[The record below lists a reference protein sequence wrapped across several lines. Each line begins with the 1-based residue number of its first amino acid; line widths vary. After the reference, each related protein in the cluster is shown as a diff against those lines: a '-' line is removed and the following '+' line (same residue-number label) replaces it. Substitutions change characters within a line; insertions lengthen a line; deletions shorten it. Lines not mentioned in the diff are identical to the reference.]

1 MRIYPTGSILR
12 GMKDTAI
19 ANASDFKSLYAGL
32 NADQRKDFAEI
43 AGTSRRYIECHL
55 LYARKLPG
63 APLMQRL
70 WEACEAYK
78 APFTRADLLKF
89 FYPEGRS

>member
-1 MRIYPTGSILR
+1 
-12 GMKDTAI
+12 MKDTTVAS
-19 ANASDFKSLYAGL
+19 ASDFKALYTSL
-32 NADQRKDFAEI
+32 NADQRKNFAEI

-70 WEACEAYK
+70 WEACEAYN
-78 APFTRADLLKF
+78 ASFTRGDLLKF
-89 FYPEGRS
+89 FYPEARS